1 MLREFIRPAVIH
13 FFTFISFLLLVA
25 LRTGAF
31 GAEPT
36 KPSCDDVQR
45 RVHRHRPAMLGQV
58 WQELGIKGE
67 LELLGERQNPTNEFA
82 EKAILQVSREAG
94 PLPSMRNEYI
104 LLVISQA
111 SYGPYQY
118 LFSTRT
124 AGKCTYIGHINA
136 SDKHGRP
143 EYRILRRAT
152 AGIWFILNRV
162 GYGSG
167 YRRDISEWYSVDTKT
182 VRAVLHYPRLGYES
196 VGTAF
201 EFVTSS
207 DYKTGSGNERIGLN
221 VYAQYTGMLPSS
233 DVASLVDLFSTTREI
248 AFVWRTGE
256 RRFILSQ
263 PAEFSTRY
271 LDWLAGE
278 WTDNGFVHYHIDEL
292 MKIAKNGTPEQKS
305 WLGQFLQSVNE
316 PQAEALR
323 AALAA
328 K

>member
-1 MLREFIRPAVIH
+1 MLR
-13 FFTFISFLLLVA
+13 
-25 LRTGAF
+25 
-31 GAEPT
+31 
-36 KPSCDDVQR
+36 
-45 RVHRHRPAMLGQV
+45 QV
-58 WQELGIKGE
+58 WRDLGIKGE
-67 LELLGERQNPTNEFA
+67 LELLGEWQNPTNEFA

-94 PLPSMRNEYI
+94 PLPSMRSEYI

-111 SYGPYQY
+111 SYGPHQY
-118 LFSTRT
+118 LLFTRT
-124 AGKCTYIGHINA
+124 AGKCAYIGHIDA
-136 SDKHGRP
+136 WDKHGRP

-152 AGIWFILNRV
+152 GGIWFILNRV

-167 YRRDISEWYSVDTKT
+167 YRRDVSEWYAVDTKT
-182 VRAVLHYPRLGYES
+182 VRAVLRYPRLGYES
-196 VGTAF
+196 VGTAKF

-207 DYKTGSGNERIGLN
+207 DYKTQSGNERVGLN

-233 DVASLVDLFSTTREI
+233 HAASLVDLFSTTREI
-248 AFVWRTGE
+248 AFVWSIGE
-256 RRFILSQ
+256 QRFILSQ
-263 PAEFSTRY
+263 PTEFLTRY
-271 LDWLAGE
+271 LDWLTGE